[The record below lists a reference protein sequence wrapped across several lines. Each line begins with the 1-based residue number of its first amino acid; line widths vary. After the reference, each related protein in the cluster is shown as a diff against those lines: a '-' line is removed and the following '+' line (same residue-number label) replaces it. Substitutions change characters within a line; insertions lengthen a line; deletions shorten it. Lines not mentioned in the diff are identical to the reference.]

1 MGRIIFLH
9 FEHYD
14 DFKAKDYHFVTEKI
28 EHVQLFEYLTDENQ
42 RYTNADLKIS
52 LYILIHIKIIP

>member
-1 MGRIIFLH
+1 M
-9 FEHYD
+9 
-14 DFKAKDYHFVTEKI
+14 TEKI

>member
-1 MGRIIFLH
+1 M
-9 FEHYD
+9 
-14 DFKAKDYHFVTEKI
+14 TEKI
-28 EHVQLFEYLTDENQ
+28 EQVQLFEYLTDENQ